1 MFRSRS
7 RGDLHTG
14 SAALLR
20 WPSKLSLR
28 LMRLFART
36 VRASTVQRCWAAYAL
51 HGRQASRVKTISSLT
66 ARIAPNQTLRPPVS
80 WAPAYYRLCR
90 CNHKAG
96 AWKMH
101 ANLADLTITA
111 SDHDLMDV
119 RGDQFTDNRIASSIV
134 RRDGNG
140 LARFPTD
147 GILRIDGRPGD
158 RCGIP
163 CYIKRLLRAH
173 LASPAMADSRNALSP
188 SQEPRKAV
196 ERRRRRSEILS
207 QEPNRMIGGEI
218 GEASGSALQERA
230 PVSQRLIQP
239 IEMRAQ
245 LIKQVRHRRH
255 HCDGIDISTGELGPV
270 FEKPLRQRVGS
281 LRERDADSRAE
292 GCLLGPPGK
301 RVGCAA
307 AGGIKARSG
316 VPALEFAHDQLA
328 VAIDVRA
335 NLQNRR
341 LAIASRQRRQIR
353 FRHDDGKLD
362 RCPGKALEAKPG
374 PNFLRIGRNVVMVQD
389 DISHGRN
396 PSLFLFIFWNAS
408 AFSMTCLA
416 MGGSPCLL
424 GLSASSFA
432 EHRLCSRDSCRFWN
446 TSRGKLLQSDPLV
459 NEQPALPTDAAAISG
474 KTSISADDPVA
485 RNHNG
490 NRVCGIGQA
499 NRTDGFRAA
508 QLSRQHPIT

>member
-1 MFRSRS
+1 MPDSIVECFRHDRASIVRRMAPLAS
-7 RGDLHTG
+7 PFTARGNSTACLRPALSNALILAAT
-14 SAALLR
+14 SSAVPAAL
-20 WPSKLSLR
+20 
-28 LMRLFART
+28 
-36 VRASTVQRCWAAYAL
+36 
-51 HGRQASRVKTISSLT
+51 RVKTISSLT

-80 WAPAYYRLCR
+80 WAPALYRLCR
-90 CNHKAG
+90 CNPKAS

-101 ANLADLTITA
+101 ANLADCTITA
-111 SDHDLMDV
+111 SDNDLMDV
-119 RGDQFTDNRIASSIV
+119 RGEQFTDNRVASSIV

-218 GEASGSALQERA
+218 GEASGRALQERA
-230 PVSQRLIQP
+230 PVSQRLIEP

-255 HCDGIDISTGELGPV
+255 HCDGIDISTGELGSV

-301 RVGCAA
+301 RVGRAA
-307 AGGIKARSG
+307 AGGIKARSW

-353 FRHDDGKLD
+353 FRHDDGKVD

-374 PNFLRIGRNVVMVQD
+374 PNLLRIGRSVVMVQD
-389 DISHGRN
+389 DVGHGIVTSKRLIWSPN
-396 PSLFLFIFWNAS
+396 LTELNSRHCEFSLVPPMNS
-408 AFSMTCLA
+408 VT
-416 MGGSPCLL
+416 
-424 GLSASSFA
+424 
-432 EHRLCSRDSCRFWN
+432 
-446 TSRGKLLQSDPLV
+446 
-459 NEQPALPTDAAAISG
+459 AAATGSGCSTITKCPARGIS
-474 KTSISADDPVA
+474 TTCTRSP
-485 RNHNG
+485 N
-490 NRVCGIGQA
+490 
-499 NRTDGFRAA
+499 
-508 QLSRQHPIT
+508 